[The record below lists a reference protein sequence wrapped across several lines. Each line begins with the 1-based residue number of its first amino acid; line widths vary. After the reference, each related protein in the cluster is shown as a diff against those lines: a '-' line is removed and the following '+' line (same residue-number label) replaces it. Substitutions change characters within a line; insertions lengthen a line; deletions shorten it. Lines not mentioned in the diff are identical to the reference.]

1 MNSQLEIN
9 SADPKAVLD
18 EFYMFVYKC
27 FSELRFA
34 HSAGRRVQKNEA
46 KTTKPN

>member
-18 EFYMFVYKC
+18 EFYMFVYK
-27 FSELRFA
+27 FL
-34 HSAGRRVQKNEA
+34 VN
-46 KTTKPN
+46 